1 MALLHDRLWLRRLFG
16 FAVGCLILLGVE
28 GLCRLAG
35 WGQPDPRN
43 DPFISFAGRSKL
55 FTTDPLTNEHV
66 TASERLKFFVE
77 DRFPRSKGDDTY
89 RIFCLG
95 GSTVQGRPY
104 SIETSFST
112 WLRLALEVAY
122 PHRQFEVVNCG
133 GVSYASYRLIPI
145 LTECLGYEPDL
156 FIVCTGQNE
165 FLEARTYETEK
176 RWHRAHAIASHSR
189 IYHLIQGLKRPAPKA
204 ALKQEA
210 DALLDYRGG
219 LKAYTRDKAWKELVQ
234 AHHRSNL
241 KRLISLSQSAKVPI
255 TFLKPPVNLKDCPP
269 FKSDGPAARHYQK
282 GQERLAHA
290 DFRNA
295 EAHFWRALEEDLCPL
310 RLLPSMRDDL
320 VSICRQANVP
330 CLDLH
335 TLLGK
340 ECPQGILGDEILVDH
355 VHPSIRGHQLI
366 ANALLE
372 HLSETFGAREPRQA
386 AARAKVYQSHLDS
399 LDALYSAHG
408 QQRLRNLH
416 LWTKGQTDGPAYK
429 K

>member
-1 MALLHDRLWLRRLFG
+1 MARLQDRPWQRRFVGLVIG
-16 FAVGCLILLGVE
+16 FLILLSLE
-28 GLCRLAG
+28 GLCRLSG
-35 WGQPDPRN
+35 LGKPDPRN
-43 DPFISFAGRSKL
+43 DPFVSFAYTSKL
-55 FTTDPLTNEHV
+55 FTTDPLTNEYV

-77 DRFPRSKGDDTY
+77 DRFPRSKGQDTY

-112 WLRLALEVAY
+112 WLQLSLETAY
-122 PHRQFEVVNCG
+122 PDRQFEVINCG

-145 LTECLGYEPDL
+145 LTECLDYEPDL

-176 RWHRAHAIASHSR
+176 RWQRAHAIASHSR
-189 IYHLIQGLKRPAPKA
+189 IYHLLQRLKRPAPKIE
-204 ALKQEA
+204 LKQEA

-219 LKAYTRDKAWKELVQ
+219 LKAYTRDEAWMKRTQ
-234 AHHRSNL
+234 AHYHSNL
-241 KRLISLSQSAKVPI
+241 ERLIALSQSAKVPI
-255 TFLKPPVNLKDCPP
+255 TFLQPPVNLKDCPP
-269 FKSDGPAARHYQK
+269 FKSDGAAADHYQK
-282 GQERLAHA
+282 GQELLSRAS
-290 DFRNA
+290 FRQA
-295 EAHFWRALEEDLCPL
+295 ETHFWRALEEDLCPL
-310 RLLPSMRDDL
+310 RLLPSMADDL
-320 VSICRQANVP
+320 IRICRQADAP

-335 TLLGK
+335 ELLGK

-372 HLSETFGAREPRQA
+372 HLSEIFGPIPQRHA
-386 AARAKVYQSHLDS
+386 ATRAEIYQTHLDS
-399 LDALYSAHG
+399 LDALYYAHG